1 MQKSW
6 WWIRANSNML
16 GKRGWTA
23 LLLMGN
29 TFVNQFRIH
38 IIFLMVSIVIFNY
51 TLHIFPLL
59 TICRVGLYTELLI
72 FMLSSLPCFPAF
84 CLSVIPTSFYFSI
97 FFFNLVYVTFFST
110 GACMSWSLPSV
121 SQSSKSVL
129 IGFLSRCIA
138 NEAIVLQSLVE
149 TALWDSEV
157 VKKRWASALL
167 SVKCCCFVR
176 NHREGVTQFWTSPS
190 EEDKEET
197 FCIHILCVHTIPT
210 YRVYDSILI
219 HLYKSTCRQYPS
231 EFPLPTQFNILPIKH
246 LASKLWCNS
255 LFN

>member
-59 TICRVGLYTELLI
+59 TICRVGLYTGLLI
-72 FMLSSLPCFPAF
+72 FMLSLHLFIF
-84 CLSVIPTSFYFSI
+84 Q
-97 FFFNLVYVTFFST
+97 FFFINLVYVTFFAA

-121 SQSSKSVL
+121 SQSSKCVL

-176 NHREGVTQFWTSPS
+176 KSSWRGHA
-190 EEDKEET
+190 
-197 FCIHILCVHTIPT
+197 IL
-210 YRVYDSILI
+210 
-219 HLYKSTCRQYPS
+219 
-231 EFPLPTQFNILPIKH
+231 N
-246 LASKLWCNS
+246 
-255 LFN
+255 